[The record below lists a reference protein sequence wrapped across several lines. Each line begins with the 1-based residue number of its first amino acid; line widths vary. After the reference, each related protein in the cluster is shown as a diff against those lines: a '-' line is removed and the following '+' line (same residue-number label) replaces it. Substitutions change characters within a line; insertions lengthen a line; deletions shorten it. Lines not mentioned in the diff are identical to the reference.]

1 MSEIQN
7 TNKEGIMRKVTEYL
21 FGRKGTDEDS
31 KNSIDN
37 DYLAMRTDIQ
47 GKEVFNALAYYGLME
62 TTLGSKV
69 SKDIRR
75 IIQLQA
81 ISLRRQGRAEGVKTV
96 ESGQFPQV
104 EKLLQG
110 YERKIKSDDTE

>member
-1 MSEIQN
+1 MTEQQN
-7 TNKEGIMRKVTEYL
+7 SNKDGIMRKVTEFL
-21 FGRKGTDEDS
+21 FGRRGTDEDS
-31 KNSIDN
+31 KKEIDN

-47 GKEVFNALAYYGLME
+47 GKEVFNALAYYALME
-62 TTLGSKV
+62 KHLKSKV
-69 SKDIRR
+69 SKEIRG

-81 ISLRRQGRAEGVKTV
+81 ISLNREGRKEGVKTV

-110 YERKIKSDDTE
+110 YERKQRTDDTE